1 MLEFDALTKGFG
13 DKKVLRGLSFQV
25 RPGELYGFCGANGAG
40 KTTAMR
46 IALGML
52 AADTGEVRFEGRPVD
67 SAGRRL
73 IGYMPEERGLYGK
86 MRPRDQLVYFAR
98 LSGMG
103 AREAKAR
110 ADEWIERLGVKM
122 GPKDVLDKL
131 SLGNQQKVQLIA
143 ALIHRPGVLI
153 LDEPFSGLDPV
164 ASDAMA
170 QALTEFTRDG
180 VPVVFSSHQ
189 LDLVE
194 RLCDRVGIVRD
205 GALVA
210 EGTVEEL
217 RGRNTRRLEIA
228 LEGAPAGWASAVAG
242 TRVVETRHDRY
253 TLEVDEQVPVREIL
267 SAAQTH
273 GDIVHFA
280 WRESSLTEIFREAV
294 AA

>member
-1 MLEFDALTKGFG
+1 MLEFDALTKAFG

-67 SAGRRL
+67 SASRRL

-103 AREAKAR
+103 AREAKAH

-217 RGRNTRRLEIA
+217 RGSTTRRLEIA

-242 TRVVETRHDRY
+242 ARVVETRHDRY

-267 SAAQTH
+267 SAAQAH

>member
-52 AADTGEVRFEGRPVD
+52 AADSGEVRFEGRPVD
-67 SAGRRL
+67 STSRRL

-103 AREAKAR
+103 AREAKAQ

-217 RGRNTRRLEIA
+217 RGSTTRRLEIA

-242 TRVVETRHDRY
+242 TRVVEARHDRY

-294 AA
+294 TA

>member
-1 MLEFDALTKGFG
+1 MLEFDALTKAFG
-13 DKKVLRGLSFQV
+13 DKQVLRGLSFQV

-67 SAGRRL
+67 STSRRL

-103 AREAKAR
+103 AREAKAH

-217 RGRNTRRLEIA
+217 RGSTTRRLEIA

-242 TRVVETRHDRY
+242 ARVVEARHDRY
-253 TLEVDEQVPVREIL
+253 TLDVEEQVSVREIL
-267 SAAQTH
+267 SAAQAH

-280 WRESSLTEIFREAV
+280 WREPSLTEIFREAV
-294 AA
+294 TA

>member
-1 MLEFDALTKGFG
+1 MLEFDALTKAFG

-52 AADTGEVRFEGRPVD
+52 AADTGEVRFDGRRVD

-86 MRPRDQLVYFAR
+86 MRPRDQLVHFAR

-103 AREAKAR
+103 AREAKVR

-217 RGRNTRRLEIA
+217 RGSTTRRLEIA

-242 TRVVETRHDRY
+242 ARVVEARHDRY
-253 TLEVDEQVPVREIL
+253 TLDVDEQVPVRDIL
-267 SAAQTH
+267 AAAQAH

-294 AA
+294 TV

>member
-103 AREAKAR
+103 AREARTR

-170 QALTEFTRDG
+170 QALTDFTRDG

-228 LEGAPAGWASAVAG
+228 LEGAPAGGVGRCRHPRRRDAPRPLHAG
-242 TRVVETRHDRY
+242 GRGAGPRT
-253 TLEVDEQVPVREIL
+253 EIL